1 MCVHTN
7 VLTYIHTCDVS
18 MYIHMYI
25 CIFVQVYVGGLGIRA
40 DEGDLRLLMEPFG
53 TLTDV
58 SVVRDNDTELS
69 RG

>member
-1 MCVHTN
+1 
-7 VLTYIHTCDVS
+7 